1 MGTTIQR
8 RQKMN
13 EDKVIRLCKEGSCC
27 PEVRVGL
34 THVTIGEDDNTCT
47 LTREQWEILRE
58 KVLKNEI

>member
-1 MGTTIQR
+1 MSPTIPR
-8 RQKMN
+8 RNTMN
-13 EDKVIRLCKEGSCC
+13 EEKVVRLCKEGSCC

-47 LTREQWEILRE
+47 LTREQWEILKD

>member
-1 MGTTIQR
+1 
-8 RQKMN
+8 MN

-27 PEVRVGL
+27 PEVRVGQ

-47 LTREQWEILRE
+47 LTREQWDILKD